1 MVVLSLFWRQRSM
14 ILRGEHDNVTKKE
27 FLRLCFLRSG
37 FSKVWIVILLVEAG
51 AFALVSGFYYF
62 SDHFYFLNVN
72 FENFYFW
79 LKLSFDVVL
88 VFWVIALAF
97 DKVSGVKL
105 FSSLLY
111 GREASK
117 ILIET
122 KSFCVALRDEL
133 FVVVISPTEVIEA
146 KKVRSQLYVLSERV
160 ALSWG
165 GSASAWQSVPGLF
178 FSHAWVM
185 VCRK

>member
-1 MVVLSLFWRQRSM
+1 M
-14 ILRGEHDNVTKKE
+14 TKKE
-27 FLRLCFLRSG
+27 FLRLLFLKSG
-37 FSKVWIVILLVEAG
+37 FSKAWIVVFLVEAV
-51 AFALVSGFYYF
+51 AFALLSCLHYF
-62 SDHFYFLNVN
+62 SSHFYFLNVD
-72 FENFYFW
+72 FESFYFW
-79 LKLSFDVVL
+79 VKLSFDVVL

-122 KSFCVALRDEL
+122 KSFCVDLRDEL

-146 KKVRSQLYVLSERV
+146 KKVRSQLDVLSERV
-160 ALSWG
+160 SLSWG